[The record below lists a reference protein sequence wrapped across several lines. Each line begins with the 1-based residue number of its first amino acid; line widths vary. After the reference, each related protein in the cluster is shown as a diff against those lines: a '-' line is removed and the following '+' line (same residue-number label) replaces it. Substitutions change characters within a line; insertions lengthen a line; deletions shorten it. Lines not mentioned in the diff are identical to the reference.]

1 MAALRLRLEKQSHDL
16 GARTE
21 RLLRLKRE
29 RWQRLTLQIE
39 ERSPLKVLERG
50 YAIATDTAGV
60 ALRDVN
66 QVLVG
71 DEVRIQLHRG
81 RLTTEVKSKKG

>member
-1 MAALRLRLEKQSHDL
+1 MGVSI
-16 GARTE
+16 E

-29 RWQRLTLQIE
+29 RWQRLALQLQ

-60 ALRDVN
+60 VLRDAD
-66 QVLVG
+66 QVEVG
-71 DEVRIQLHRG
+71 DEVRVQLHRG
-81 RLTTEVKSKKG
+81 RLDTEVKAKEV